1 MSTDVSAGT
10 SAEGQITELPA
21 EEEARLRE
29 QYRAEMT
36 ELADRFCEERG
47 YILVNAD
54 QTIEDFVNMRLRFGK
69 FYCPCQPANN
79 DDTICV
85 CEPVINGL
93 VDFEGTCFCNF
104 FTLPEGKKPLKEDLA
119 VDL

>member
-1 MSTDVSAGT
+1 MTDPAT
-10 SAEGQITELPA
+10 ARIEQLTDLPL
-21 EEEARLRE
+21 EEEIKLRD

-36 ELADRFCEERG
+36 ELADKFCEERG
-47 YILVNAD
+47 YILMNAD

-69 FYCPCQPANN
+69 FFCPCQPANN

-104 FTLPEGKKPLKEDLA
+104 FTLPEGKTPLKEEI
-119 VDL
+119 VDI

>member
-1 MSTDVSAGT
+1 MSADTGT
-10 SAEGQITELPA
+10 EGQITELPP
-21 EEEARLRE
+21 EEEAQLRE

-104 FTLPEGKKPLKEDLA
+104 FTLPEGKKPLKDDLPA
-119 VDL
+119 DL

>member
-1 MSTDVSAGT
+1 MT
-10 SAEGQITELPA
+10 EFEQITDLPP
-21 EEEARLRE
+21 EEE
-29 QYRAEMT
+29 RACATSTAQEMT

-47 YILVNAD
+47 YVLMNAD

-69 FYCPCQPANN
+69 FFCPCQPANN

-85 CEPVINGL
+85 CEPVLNGL

-104 FTLPEGKKPLKEDLA
+104 FTLPEGKTPIKEEISLDL
-119 VDL
+119 